1 LIQKIGWNKSSPRV
15 TGKNST
21 GILMKRLQ
29 QTHLTIFLF
38 VLCTVVI
45 TPFTRLSWAEDVN
58 SYQELQQLTDV
69 MALIRRNYVDEVPLK
84 TLVDGAI
91 RGMLASL
98 DPHSSFLSPEDY
110 KEMKSDISGEFIGLG
125 LDVTIRDEELV
136 VIAPLEGS
144 PAEKVGIIAGDRVV
158 KIGDRMTRDIDN
170 VMEALRLLRGKKG
183 SAVTLTIMR
192 DGFDA
197 PKELTLQ
204 REVIKIVSVRSR
216 TLEPGY
222 GYLRIAQFQAST
234 AAEVARELSRLH
246 QDSPAGLNGLI
257 LDLRNNSGGLLD
269 QAVNVANFFLEK
281 GLIVYTE
288 GREPGSQLQF
298 SAQQRGTE
306 PYYPLIVLINGG
318 SASAAEIVA
327 GALKDHSRA
336 LLLGTKSFG
345 KGSVQTILPL
355 RDDYGLRLTTARYFT
370 PLGTSIQALG
380 ITPDIVVAA
389 RLGTDRVAVG
399 DEHFSEK
406 DLPHHIAAT
415 GSHESLKKGSSVK
428 KEGMSEEDNQLQY
441 AFDILKGGHI
451 LQSVNKGQG

>member
-1 LIQKIGWNKSSPRV
+1 
-15 TGKNST
+15 
-21 GILMKRLQ
+21 MKRLQ
-29 QTHLTIFLF
+29 QTLYTVFFF
-38 VLCTVVI
+38 VLCGVVS
-45 TPFTRLSWAEDVN
+45 TPFARFSWAEDVN
-58 SYQELQQLTDV
+58 PYQELQQLTDV
-69 MALIRRNYVDEVPLK
+69 MAIIRRNYVDEVPLK

-98 DPHSSFLSPEDY
+98 DPHSSFLTPEDY
-110 KEMKSDISGEFIGLG
+110 KEMQSDISGEYFGLG

-158 KIGDRMTRDIDN
+158 KIDARNTRDIES

-183 SAVTLTIMR
+183 SPVTLTIMR

-197 PKELTLQ
+197 PKEFTMQ
-204 REVIKIVSVRSR
+204 RDVIKIISVRSR
-216 TLEPGY
+216 TLESGY

-234 AAEVARELSRLH
+234 AAEVARELTRLH
-246 QDSPAGLNGLI
+246 QESPAGLNGLI

-269 QAVNVANFFLEK
+269 QAVHVTNFFLEK

-327 GALKDHSRA
+327 GALKDHGRA

-380 ITPDIVVAA
+380 ITPDIVVAPSQGRERA
-389 RLGTDRVAVG
+389 MVR

-415 GSHESLKKGSSVK
+415 GSREPLQKSSSVK
-428 KEGMSEEDNQLQY
+428 KEGISEEDRQLQY
-441 AFDILKGGHI
+441 ALDILKGRLI
-451 LQSVNKGQG
+451 LQSANKGQG

>member
-1 LIQKIGWNKSSPRV
+1 
-15 TGKNST
+15 
-21 GILMKRLQ
+21 MKRLQ
-29 QTHLTIFLF
+29 QTLYAASFF
-38 VLCTVVI
+38 VFCGVVL
-45 TPFTRLSWAEDVN
+45 TPFARFSWAEDVN
-58 SYQELQQLTDV
+58 PYQELQQLTDV
-69 MALIRRNYVDEVPLK
+69 MAIIRRNYVDEVPLK

-98 DPHSSFLSPEDY
+98 DPHSSFLTPEDY
-110 KEMKSDISGEFIGLG
+110 KEMQSDISGEYFGLG
-125 LDVTIRDEELV
+125 LDVTIQNEELV

-158 KIGDRMTRDIDN
+158 KIDERSTRDIES

-183 SAVTLTIMR
+183 SSVKLTIMR

-197 PKELTLQ
+197 PKEFTVQ
-204 REVIKIVSVRSR
+204 RDVIKIISARSR
-216 TLEPGY
+216 TLEAGY

-246 QDSPAGLNGLI
+246 QDNPAGLNGLI

-269 QAVNVANFFLEK
+269 QAVNVTNFFLEK

-288 GREPGSQLQF
+288 GREPGSRLQF

-306 PYYPLIVLINGG
+306 PDYPLIVLINGG

-327 GALKDHSRA
+327 GALKDHGRA

-355 RDDYGLRLTTARYFT
+355 RDEYGLRLTTARYFT
-370 PLGTSIQALG
+370 PLGSSIQALG
-380 ITPDIVVAA
+380 ITPDIVVESSQGRERVLA
-389 RLGTDRVAVG
+389 R

-406 DLPHHIAAT
+406 DLPHHIAAS
-415 GSHESLKKGSSVK
+415 GSREPLQKSRSLKKEAK
-428 KEGMSEEDNQLQY
+428 SEEDRQLQY
-441 AFDILKGGHI
+441 ALDILKGTYI
-451 LQSVNKGQG
+451 LQATHKGQG